1 MVSSKKGW
9 TCLVWRELGSLGGAG
24 GDVNEEFGS
33 GGGGGGQCLH
43 ILAILSRSTTPLFL
57 LPLDEECL
65 AAQGY
70 QGGLRAN
77 CITQAMNAKK
87 LRKK

>member
-1 MVSSKKGW
+1 M
-9 TCLVWRELGSLGGAG
+9 RNLGVVGVLGVVASASIS
-24 GDVNEEFGS
+24 FLS
-33 GGGGGGQCLH
+33 
-43 ILAILSRSTTPLFL
+43 SRSTTPLFL

>member
-9 TCLVWRELGSLGGAG
+9 TCLVWTELGSLGGAG

-33 GGGGGGQCLH
+33 GGGQCLH
-43 ILAILSRSTTPLFL
+43 ILPILPRSTTPLFL

>member
-9 TCLVWRELGSLGGAG
+9 TCLVWTELGSLGGAG

-33 GGGGGGQCLH
+33 GGGQCLH
-43 ILAILSRSTTPLFL
+43 ILPIPSRSTTPLFL

>member
-1 MVSSKKGW
+1 MVSSKKGG
-9 TCLVWRELGSLGGAG
+9 TCLVWTELGSLGGAG

-33 GGGGGGQCLH
+33 GGGQCLH
-43 ILAILSRSTTPLFL
+43 TLAILSRSTTPLFL

>member
-1 MVSSKKGW
+1 M
-9 TCLVWRELGSLGGAG
+9 GGAG

-33 GGGGGGQCLH
+33 GGGGGQCLH
-43 ILAILSRSTTPLFL
+43 ILPILSRSTTPPLFL